1 MNATLWVLAGPIK
14 RYMALSVALGLL
26 VTFAYIG
33 QGVLAALALS
43 AISAAQDYERALWC
57 VAALGGRL
65 VVRGVLIW
73 LQEVAAQKTAQATK
87 ESLRQRLLAKLL
99 DLGPAFVTAQKSG
112 EIQAVIVNG

>member
-14 RYMALSVALGLL
+14 RHMALSVALGLL

-43 AISAAQDYERALWC
+43 VIFSAQDYARALWY
-57 VAALGGRL
+57 VAALGGL
-65 VVRGVLIW
+65 LLVRGGLIW
-73 LQEVAAQKTAQATK
+73 AQEVAAQKTAQATK

-99 DLGPAFVTAQKSG
+99 
-112 EIQAVIVNG
+112 